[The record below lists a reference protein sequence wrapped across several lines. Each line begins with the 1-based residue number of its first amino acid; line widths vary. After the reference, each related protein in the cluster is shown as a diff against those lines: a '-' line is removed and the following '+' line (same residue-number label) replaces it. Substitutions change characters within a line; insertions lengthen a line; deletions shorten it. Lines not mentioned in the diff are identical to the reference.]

1 MIRSRAKRTTSAP
14 SFSCFKKRAEASEV
28 YSQALFQDPL
38 IWLEKNTVKEKEQQQ
53 EQQKNTK
60 KISTHFSSSKR
71 YYVWLLF

>member
-14 SFSCFKKRAEASEV
+14 SFSFFKKRAAASEV